1 MSFLNPGFLWLL
13 PLAGIPLLIHLLGR
27 QRFQVVEFSSL
38 RFLKSLQADVLRRLK
53 IRQIILLII
62 RTLLILCLI
71 LVFARPYRSSQT
83 PGIYM
88 AKGANLYLI
97 VDNSASMSL
106 KCDGRTQLSRG
117 IEAILSS
124 AKNIDFPV
132 NLNLILATETAGIS
146 NRTTVYSLSDL
157 ERELVH
163 TPETN
168 FARQLLPAIA
178 LAVEDIIKNQDLNGV
193 IWLVSDFQSSNWNR
207 KSPMEQKLLAEIIAN
222 KIRLVLFPVTGEADN
237 SALGAVHFSEQI
249 YAKDKPVTLQST
261 TINWRRQPQEN
272 LVSLFIEEER
282 VAQALINLPP
292 AKSEQATFEFI
303 PLSSG
308 RLSGYLQIE
317 DDDLAIDNRR
327 FFILNIPATLRILV
341 VGSRATDGD
350 YIMKALQA
358 NPDQMIEARFTTSE
372 YLGNEILSSYDGI
385 IFSEVVSL
393 SSVSQ
398 KNLSEY
404 LQNGG
409 GILIFLAR
417 NSTLEQFNALW
428 AERFDLPRWH
438 NTRETGDDG
447 YLGVGKY
454 DSNHPIFRDLWPE
467 NVSPT
472 ATPRFF
478 KAPGLI
484 CGSKHKILMSFDD
497 NTPLMVETHYEAGRA
512 VMMATVPKAD
522 WSDLPFSGFF
532 PVILQRMTQY
542 IAGGA
547 TQPLNYTNGDT
558 VKIARIPGENSIPQV
573 QTPSGR
579 RFNPSVVSNYFSFDN
594 TAEIGIYSVIREGGV
609 IEKFAVNL
617 PLSET
622 AAEFFSVA
630 DYKNLIKNAP
640 ANITVVS
647 ETSTDEISQLT
658 LTREFST
665 LLLFC
670 ALFLAIAETFIGRL
684 NRIEMVNPPAE

>member
-71 LVFARPYRSSQT
+71 LVFARPYRSSKT

-124 AKNIDFPV
+124 AKNIDFPI
-132 NLNLILATETAGIS
+132 NLHLIFSTETAEII

-157 ERELVH
+157 ERELVR

-168 FARQLLPAIA
+168 FAGQLLPAIA
-178 LAVEDIIKNQDLNGV
+178 LAVEDIIKNHDPSGV
-193 IWLVSDFQSSNWNR
+193 IWLVSDFQAGNWNR
-207 KSPMEQKLLAEIIAN
+207 KSPIEQKLLEELIAN

-292 AKSEQATFEFI
+292 MKSEQATFEFI
-303 PLSSG
+303 PLNSG
-308 RLSGYLQIE
+308 ILSGYLQIE
-317 DDDLAIDNRR
+317 DDNLVVDNQR

-350 YIMKALQA
+350 YIMKALRA
-358 NPDQMIEARFTTSE
+358 SPDQMIEARFTTTE
-372 YLGNEILSSYDGI
+372 YLGNEILSNYDGI
-385 IFSEVVSL
+385 IFSEVANL
-393 SSVSQ
+393 SSISQ

-409 GILIFLAR
+409 GILLFVAR
-417 NSTLEQFNALW
+417 DCTPEQFNALW
-428 AERFDLPRWH
+428 AEGFGFPRWH
-438 NTRETGDDG
+438 NTRETGGDS
-447 YLGVGKY
+447 YLGIGKY
-454 DSNHPIFRDLWPE
+454 DSHHPIFRDLWPE
-467 NVSPT
+467 KVGPT

-478 KAPGLI
+478 KAPGLV
-484 CGSKHKILMSFDD
+484 CGAKHTILMTFDD
-497 NTPLMVETHYEAGRA
+497 NTPLMVELRSEAGRA
-512 VMMATVPKAD
+512 VMMATVPKPD

-532 PVILQRMTQY
+532 PVVLQRLTQY
-542 IAGGA
+542 IARGA
-547 TQPLNYTNGDT
+547 TQPLNYTTGDT
-558 VKIARIPGENSIPQV
+558 VKIARILGENSIPQV

-579 RFNPSVVSNYFSFDN
+579 RFNPLVAPSHFSFDN
-594 TAEIGIYSVIREGGV
+594 TAEIGIYSVIREGGI

-617 PLSET
+617 PLGET
-622 AAEFFSVA
+622 SAEFFNVA

-640 ANITVVS
+640 ANIAVVS
-647 ETSTDEISQLT
+647 EASTDEISQLT
-658 LTREFST
+658 SSREFST

-670 ALFLAIAETFIGRL
+670 ALFLAIAETLIGRL
-684 NRIEMVNPPAE
+684 NRIEIGNSPAE